1 MSEQQ
6 ESLIRDQA
14 VLMLARNRGKN
25 NIANKILSRIPDERR
40 IKKDWKARD
49 KEGFLRKEARDVARE
64 EALFR
69 WKQANTRAKEGARIT
84 AGNTQRTT
92 AKLQETKYLDDIY
105 QKMQKHGINVEKVL
119 EYIVAQQKRQ
129 SNSHTAVAG
138 LDEKYTVADPDNRI
152 T

>member
-1 MSEQQ
+1 MSLG
-6 ESLIRDQA
+6 SI
-14 VLMLARNRGKN
+14 VLNLGGKLVEGFFGGGDDDDDN
-25 NIANKILSRIPDERR
+25 N
-40 IKKDWKARD
+40 KAMD
-49 KEGFLRKEARDVARE
+49 KEGFLRKEARDVARD

>member
-1 MSEQQ
+1 MSLG
-6 ESLIRDQA
+6 SI
-14 VLMLARNRGKN
+14 VLNLGGKLVEGFFGGGDDDDGKDARYAK
-25 NIANKILSRIPDERR
+25 SME
-40 IKKDWKARD
+40 
-49 KEGFLRKEARDVARE
+49 EGFLRKEARD
-64 EALFR
+64 EALLR

-105 QKMQKHGINVEKVL
+105 QKMRKHGINVEEVL
-119 EYIVAQQKRQ
+119 AYIVNQQKRQ

-138 LDEKYTVADPDNRI
+138 LDEKYTVADPDKQF